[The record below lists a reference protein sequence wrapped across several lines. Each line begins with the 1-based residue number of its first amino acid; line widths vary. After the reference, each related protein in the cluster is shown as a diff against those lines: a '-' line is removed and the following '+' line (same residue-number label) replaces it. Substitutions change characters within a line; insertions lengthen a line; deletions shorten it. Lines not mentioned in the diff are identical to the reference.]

1 MRKAITIKEI
11 ADALNLSRN
20 TVAKALNGK
29 YVPNKTRELVLNKAK
44 ELNYKGLN
52 SELKHPNVRKR
63 YRLLLLSGKPL
74 SNINFFFPIIKGIEN
89 YCYNNDFELFQY
101 TFNNEI
107 STYDNLRQN
116 IETYNVDGI
125 ISIETFEKEIISTLL
140 HLKKPLCFID
150 FPVGRIQKDYSFDII
165 QTNNREPFYYIT
177 KDLIKKKKIKRF
189 TYVGDPYHCLSFQER
204 YLGMV
209 DALYLAGIEH
219 SRNEDILKGN
229 NFDITNYEHFKT
241 EFFKLKTIPQCIMCC
256 NDFTA
261 RAVCQALR
269 KLNFKIPEDIMV
281 VGYDN
286 SQESISDYPNITTIT
301 MNKEY
306 IGIEAV
312 KTLIERIEK
321 PDIPTKKI
329 TIDSTIIYRDTTILN
344 N

>member
-1 MRKAITIKEI
+1 MKKAVTINEI
-11 ADALNLSRN
+11 AEALNLSRN

-44 ELNYKGLN
+44 ELNYKGMN
-52 SELKHPNVRKR
+52 NEHKHPQVKKR
-63 YRLLLLSGKPL
+63 YRILLLSGKPL

-89 YCYNNDFELFQY
+89 YCYDNDFELFQY

-107 STYDNLRQN
+107 STYENLKQN

-150 FPVGRIQKDYSFDII
+150 FPVGRIQKEYSFDII

-177 KDLIKKKKIKRF
+177 KDLIKKKKLTRF

-204 YLGMV
+204 YLGMI
-209 DALYLAGIEH
+209 DALYLAGITH
-219 SRNEDILKGN
+219 HKDEDILKGN
-229 NFDITNYEHFKT
+229 NFDIANHENFKR
-241 EFFKLKTIPQCIMCC
+241 EFFKLTKTPQCIMGC

-261 RAVCQALR
+261 RAVCQVLK
-269 KLNFKIPEDIMV
+269 KLNYKIPEDIMV

-286 SQESISDYPNITTIT
+286 SQESVSEFPNITTIT

-321 PDIPTKKI
+321 PDTPTKKI
-329 TIDSTIIYRDTTILN
+329 TIDSKIIFRDTTIL
-344 N
+344 